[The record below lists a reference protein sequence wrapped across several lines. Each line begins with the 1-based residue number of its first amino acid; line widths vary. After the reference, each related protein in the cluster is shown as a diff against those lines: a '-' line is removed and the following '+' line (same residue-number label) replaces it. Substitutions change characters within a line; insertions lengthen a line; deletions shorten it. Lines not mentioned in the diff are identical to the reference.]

1 MADPRTYR
9 PQPGSIPDQ
18 PGVYKFRDEHGTVIY
33 VGKAKSL
40 RSRLANYFADLPTLH
55 PRTQMMVTTASSVE
69 WTVVG
74 SEVEALQLEYTWI
87 KQFDPRFNVKYR
99 DDKSYP
105 MLAVSTGGQVP
116 RAFVYRGPRRKGVR
130 YFGPYSHAWA
140 IRETLDLLT
149 RVFPIRTCSK
159 GVYNRHNHLGRPCLL
174 GYIDKCAAP
183 CVGKVSVSEHR
194 EIVANFV
201 SFMSGNTAQV
211 TRDLEKQMMDAA
223 EELDFEKA
231 ARLRD
236 DLQAITK
243 VMERQSVV
251 LGEATSTDVIAI
263 RADELE
269 ASVQIFHIRGGRIMG
284 QRGWIIES
292 DDNAHELMANFLVQ
306 FYSDAANDQQNGIDP
321 GWTASLDD
329 EDFGPEQDTFTD
341 DAPVTDT
348 TTEGVGVPGGT
359 IDDAAVPGA
368 GTEGSDVLGGLSD
381 DAAVANDS
389 ADGSGIPGEF
399 SDGVAV
405 ANAGADNAAEAD
417 NSGAGGVEKH
427 ANDGAGSDAAL
438 AASHADSGV
447 RGTTVAAVGHADMD
461 EAVVRRGVDKGL
473 DSVAGAGA
481 PGAKSDGRRNNSVV
495 PRDIL
500 ISTELPEDNQV
511 TEFLSKLRGG
521 PVTIRVPQRGEKR
534 ELMDTVMRNAVEAL
548 RQHKLK
554 RTGDLT
560 ARTEA
565 LQDLQENLFLPTAPL
580 RIECVDI
587 SHIQGHDVVASLVV
601 FEDGLPK
608 KKDYRKFEIKEAA
621 GDGHSNDV
629 GSIAE
634 VTRRRFSR
642 LLQSE
647 HGDVGVDHGGQAN
660 AGQDNG
666 GQNTTAAI
674 GKADATAVQDVSGTH
689 SALEAPPAKP
699 NSFSYPPNLYVVDG
713 GLPQV
718 NAARA
723 VLDELG
729 LEEITVIGLA
739 KRLEE
744 IWIPGE
750 EYPLILSR
758 TSPGLYL
765 LQHIRDE
772 SHRVAITYHRSK
784 RSARMKKSE
793 LDEIA
798 GLGPAKRKELL
809 KTFSSVKKIRE
820 ATQEELATAKGI
832 GPQLAEKIYQ
842 HFHPEAQAT

>member
-105 MLAVSTGGQVP
+105 MLAVSTGEQVP

-159 GVYNRHNHLGRPCLL
+159 GVYNRHNQLGRPCLL

-329 EDFGPEQDTFTD
+329 EEFGPEQSTFTD

-359 IDDAAVPGA
+359 IDDAAV
-368 GTEGSDVLGGLSD
+368 
-381 DAAVANDS
+381 
-389 ADGSGIPGEF
+389 
-399 SDGVAV
+399 
-405 ANAGADNAAEAD
+405 ANAGADNAAEAE
-417 NSGAGGVEKH
+417 NAGAGGVEKH

-447 RGTTVAAVGHADMD
+447 RGATVAAVGHADMD
-461 EAVVRRGVDKGL
+461 GAVVRRGVDKGL
-473 DSVAGAGA
+473 DGVAGAGA

-500 ISTELPEDNQV
+500 ISIELPEDNQV

-647 HGDVGVDHGGQAN
+647 QAN
-660 AGQDNG
+660 QAEGGVAATDGSSGNAGP
-666 GQNTTAAI
+666 AI
-674 GKADATAVQDVSGTH
+674 AGAPAATAG
-689 SALEAPPAKP
+689 LELVPGAEVAVAQQPGKP